1 MPGKCLPLL
10 ANFAYSCEEGG
21 KMLRKAKIRDV
32 KTIHKMI
39 NVSAGKEEMLPRSLM
54 DIYGSLRDFFVYI
67 DDTEQEIIGICAMNI
82 IWENLAE
89 VRSLYVDERHRQR
102 GIGRLLVEAC
112 ISEAITLE
120 LFRIFTLTY
129 KKDFFMRLGFHEVER
144 SSLSEKIWSDCFRC
158 SKYPDYCDE
167 MAMIIEL

>member
-1 MPGKCLPLL
+1 
-10 ANFAYSCEEGG
+10 
-21 KMLRKAKIRDV
+21 MLRKAKIRDV

-39 NVSAGKEEMLPRSLM
+39 NISAGKGEMLPRSLM
-54 DIYGSLRDFFVYI
+54 DIYGSLRDFFVYY
-67 DDTEQEIIGICAMNI
+67 DEKDQEIIGICAMNI

-89 VRSLYVDERHRQR
+89 VRSLYVDERYRKG
-102 GIGRLLVEAC
+102 GIGRMLVEAC

-129 KKDFFMRLGFHEVER
+129 KKEFFERLGFHEVDR
-144 SSLSEKIWSDCFRC
+144 STLSEKIWSDCFRC

-167 MAMIIEL
+167 VAMIIEL